1 MSSSVLNII
10 ITLFTLVLRL
20 VLVICYQCHRVVA
33 NRLHSRFQAWL
44 SSWVKGNVTNDQESG
59 CRDWL
64 LGRVDGLHPCTT
76 TCESVTD
83 TAITHNK
90 YSVTWDKDKN
100 KNVHEQKID
109 DKSNEDQQNTAS

>member
-1 MSSSVLNII
+1 M
-10 ITLFTLVLRL
+10 
-20 VLVICYQCHRVVA
+20 VA

-44 SSWVKGNVTNDQESG
+44 GDWVKSNVTKDQEGS

-83 TAITHNK
+83 TAIKHNK
-90 YSVTWDKDKN
+90 YSVKWDKAKN
-100 KNVHEQKID
+100 AAEQKVD
-109 DKSNEDQQNTAS
+109 DKSKEGEQNATS